1 MMRKGEDNRLMHTK
15 WDERFIRLAQHI
27 AGWSKDPS
35 TKVGAVIVDEHRRI
49 VGTGYNGFAR
59 GVDDSEERYEDRAL
73 KHELVVHAE
82 INAVLNAVKQVR
94 GCTLYSTFF
103 PCPRCAATIIQAG
116 ILRVV
121 HIPSPSDQRYAESRQ
136 LAQRMFDEAQ
146 IEVICRV
153 LP

>member
-1 MMRKGEDNRLMHTK
+1 MSRGEDWWDK
-15 WDERFIRLAQHI
+15 WFLQLAGHV
-27 AGWSKDPS
+27 ATASKDPS
-35 TKVGAVIVDEHRRI
+35 TKVGAIIVDEKRRI
-49 VGTGYNGFAR
+49 IGTGYNGFPR
-59 GVDDSEERYEDRAL
+59 GIEDTVERYENRAV
-73 KHELVVHAE
+73 KYEMVVHAE